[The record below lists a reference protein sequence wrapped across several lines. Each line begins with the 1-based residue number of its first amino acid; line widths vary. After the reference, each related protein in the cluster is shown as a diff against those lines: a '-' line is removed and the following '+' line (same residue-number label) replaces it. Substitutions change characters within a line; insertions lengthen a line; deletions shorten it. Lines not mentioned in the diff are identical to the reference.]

1 MKTFIAG
8 LLLGLL
14 LTIIAPL
21 SFAQQNQNTQKPN
34 PEIEALKERISELE
48 NKLQVVENVEKMEL
62 AAKLAEAQAKL
73 HNAEFGKLE
82 RDLRNSN
89 HKWLIGWIVFFL
101 TVLAVVGT
109 PLWLLLKSGV
119 NRIITNLKSNA
130 DQLIADSVEKS
141 LNGFKETVEQV
152 DTLKIQLKEALAQVN
167 ILQSQIGVLEK
178 EHAASMLGNFM
189 HYRPEDYP
197 EQIKVL
203 PEQAVLDVF
212 SDETRHLELRGKAA
226 EVLTYK
232 QSPRLVSPA
241 LKFLNSVVDS
251 DFDWEQNFVTQYHIG
266 NLASFLE
273 YISTPEAYEGLKK
286 FLERLL
292 TENPGDKSIVLTPTA
307 FSLAYV
313 SNKLN
318 KRDSVS
324 ILKRA
329 IPFFRTSLYE
339 EQHLSN
345 LSEYFDRFKKPD
357 GIKEILK
364 NGLTNMMPEV
374 ETQCLGLLQK
384 HDPDFVKEWQA
395 QKETANT
402 QSKESS

>member
-1 MKTFIAG
+1 MKKFITY
-8 LLLGLL
+8 LS
-14 LTIIAPL
+14 LTILFIIGITF
-21 SFAQQNQNTQKPN
+21 SFAQQNQNTQKSD
-34 PEIEALKERISELE
+34 PEVEVLKKRISELE
-48 NKLQVVENVEKMEL
+48 SKLQTVESVEKMEL
-62 AAKLAEAQAKL
+62 AAKLADANAKL
-73 HNAEFGKLE
+73 LNAEIDRFKRELKDANDE
-82 RDLRNSN
+82 WLRTWSL
-89 HKWLIGWIVFFL
+89 WFVGIIGFLVLIIGGAFWFWVR
-101 TVLAVVGT
+101 
-109 PLWLLLKSGV
+109 S
-119 NRIITNLKSNA
+119 
-130 DQLIADSVEKS
+130 LIADSVEKS
-141 LNGFKETVEQV
+141 LNGFKEAVEQV
-152 DTLKIQLKEALAQVN
+152 DTLKIQLKEALEQVN

-251 DFDWEQNFVTQYHIG
+251 DFDWEQNFVTQYYIG
-266 NLASFLE
+266 NLASSLG

-384 HDPDFVKEWQA
+384 HDPDFVKKWQA
-395 QKETANT
+395 QKKTANT

>member
-1 MKTFIAG
+1 MKKFITY
-8 LLLGLL
+8 LS
-14 LTIIAPL
+14 LTILFIIIGITF
-21 SFAQQNQNTQKPN
+21 SFAQQNQNTQKSD
-34 PEIEALKERISELE
+34 PEVEVLKKRISELE
-48 NKLQVVENVEKMEL
+48 SKLQTVESVEKMEL
-62 AAKLAEAQAKL
+62 AAKLADANAKL
-73 HNAEFGKLE
+73 LNAEIDRFKRELKDANDE
-82 RDLRNSN
+82 WLRTWSL
-89 HKWLIGWIVFFL
+89 WFVGIIGFLVLIIGGAFWFWVR
-101 TVLAVVGT
+101 
-109 PLWLLLKSGV
+109 S
-119 NRIITNLKSNA
+119 
-130 DQLIADSVEKS
+130 LIADSVEKS
-141 LNGFKETVEQV
+141 LNGFKEAVEQV
-152 DTLKIQLKEALAQVN
+152 DTLKIQLKEALEQVN

-251 DFDWEQNFVTQYHIG
+251 DFDWEQNFVTQYYIG
-266 NLASFLE
+266 NLASSLG

-384 HDPDFVKEWQA
+384 HDPDFVKKWQA
-395 QKETANT
+395 QKKTANT

>member
-1 MKTFIAG
+1 MKKFITY
-8 LLLGLL
+8 LS
-14 LTIIAPL
+14 LTILFIIGITF
-21 SFAQQNQNTQKPN
+21 SFAQQNQNTQKSD
-34 PEIEALKERISELE
+34 PEVEVLKKRISELE
-48 NKLQVVENVEKMEL
+48 SKLQTVENVEKMEL
-62 AAKLAEAQAKL
+62 AAKLADANAKL
-73 HNAEFGKLE
+73 LNAEIDRFKRELKDANDE
-82 RDLRNSN
+82 WLRTWSLWFVGITGFLVLIVGGAFWF
-89 HKWLIGWIVFFL
+89 WLR
-101 TVLAVVGT
+101 
-109 PLWLLLKSGV
+109 S
-119 NRIITNLKSNA
+119 RA
-130 DQLIADSVEKS
+130 DQLIANSVEKS
-141 LNGFKETVEQV
+141 LNGFKEAVEQV
-152 DTLKIQLKEALAQVN
+152 DTLKIQLKEALEQVN
-167 ILQSQIGVLEK
+167 ILRDQIRILEK
-178 EHAASMLGNFM
+178 EHAASMLRNFM
-189 HYRPEDYP
+189 YYRPEDYP

-212 SDETRHLELRGKAA
+212 SDETHHLELRGKAA

-251 DFDWEQNFVTQYHIG
+251 DFDWEQDFETQYYIG
-266 NLASFLE
+266 NLASSLG
-273 YISTPEAYEGLKK
+273 YISTPEAYEELKK

-364 NGLTNMMPEV
+364 NGLTDGMPDV
-374 ETQCLGLLQK
+374 EDKCLELLQEK
-384 HDPDFVKEWQA
+384 APEFVEKWKAE
-395 QKETANT
+395 KETANAEN
-402 QSKESS
+402 KESS

>member
-130 DQLIADSVEKS
+130 DQLITDEVEKS
-141 LNGFKETVEQV
+141 LNGFKEGVAQV
-152 DTLKIQLKEALAQVN
+152 D
-167 ILQSQIGVLEK
+167 
-178 EHAASMLGNFM
+178 
-189 HYRPEDYP
+189 
-197 EQIKVL
+197 
-203 PEQAVLDVF
+203 
-212 SDETRHLELRGKAA
+212 
-226 EVLTYK
+226 
-232 QSPRLVSPA
+232 
-241 LKFLNSVVDS
+241 
-251 DFDWEQNFVTQYHIG
+251 
-266 NLASFLE
+266 
-273 YISTPEAYEGLKK
+273 
-286 FLERLL
+286 
-292 TENPGDKSIVLTPTA
+292 
-307 FSLAYV
+307 
-313 SNKLN
+313 
-318 KRDSVS
+318 
-324 ILKRA
+324 
-329 IPFFRTSLYE
+329 
-339 EQHLSN
+339 
-345 LSEYFDRFKKPD
+345 
-357 GIKEILK
+357 ILK
-364 NGLTNMMPEV
+364 NQLVFFRQP
-374 ETQCLGLLQK
+374 
-384 HDPDFVKEWQA
+384 
-395 QKETANT
+395 
-402 QSKESS
+402 

>member
-1 MKTFIAG
+1 MKKFITY
-8 LLLGLL
+8 LS
-14 LTIIAPL
+14 LTILFIIGITF
-21 SFAQQNQNTQKPN
+21 SFAQQNQNTQKSD
-34 PEIEALKERISELE
+34 PEVEVLKKRISELE
-48 NKLQVVENVEKMEL
+48 SKLQTVESVEKMEL
-62 AAKLAEAQAKL
+62 AAKLADANAKL
-73 HNAEFGKLE
+73 LNAEIDRFKRELKDANDE
-82 RDLRNSN
+82 WLRTWSL
-89 HKWLIGWIVFFL
+89 WFVGIIGFLVLIIGGAFWFWVR
-101 TVLAVVGT
+101 
-109 PLWLLLKSGV
+109 S
-119 NRIITNLKSNA
+119 
-130 DQLIADSVEKS
+130 LIADRVEKS
-141 LNGFKETVEQV
+141 LNGFKEAVDQV
-152 DTLKIQLKEALAQVN
+152 NVLKNELKEAVGQVN
-167 ILQSQIGVLEK
+167 ILRDQIRVLEK
-178 EHAASMLGNFM
+178 EHAASELENYMG
-189 HYRPEDYP
+189 HYRSGDPYP
-197 EQIKVL
+197 QQIEAL
-203 PEQAVLDVF
+203 SEQAILDVL
-212 SDETRHLELRGKAA
+212 SDETRYLALRCKAA
-226 EVLTYK
+226 EVLTNRK
-232 QSPRLVSPA
+232 STLLVSPA

-251 DFDWEQNFVTQYHIG
+251 DFDWEQNFVTQYYIG
-266 NLASFLE
+266 NLASSLG

-384 HDPDFVKEWQA
+384 HDPDFVKKWQA
-395 QKETANT
+395 QKKTANT